1 MKTRIS
7 ALMDGELDGHEAEEA
22 LHSLRRDA
30 ELRTQWHEFHLIG
43 AALRGEPE
51 LDVDIAA
58 QVMLALEAEP
68 TVLIP
73 AVKRKVRHLR
83 PLMALAASAAGVAL
97 VAWVALGTPPNSAG
111 DPARGVVSP
120 QLVATPVE
128 RIQPVAASVP
138 GESIKLQDYL
148 LAHHAHAPMA
158 AVANGARYVRVVSVE
173 REGR

>member
-7 ALMDGELDGHEAEEA
+7 ALMDGELGGHEAEEA

-51 LDVDIAA
+51 LDIDIAA
-58 QVMLALEAEP
+58 QVMAALEAEP
-68 TVLIP
+68 TVLAP
-73 AVKRKVRHLR
+73 AIKPKTRQLR
-83 PLMALAASAAGVAL
+83 PLMALAASAAGVAF

-111 DPARGVVSP
+111 DPVRGGALP
-120 QLVATPVE
+120 QQLAAPIE
-128 RIQPVAASVP
+128 RIQPVAVSAP
-138 GESIKLQDYL
+138 NDSIKLQDYL